1 MKETSEIISKNA
13 FKCYLGVIPEVTNW
27 DPTQTEFSLIFET
40 NPLAENVELPPK
52 MDDLWYSNVL
62 AGIIKGALE
71 MVFLEVDSY
80 FIKDQLR
87 GDNYTEIRIKLI
99 NKTTPLIPH
108 EE

>member
-1 MKETSEIISKNA
+1 M
-13 FKCYLGVIPEVTNW
+13 
-27 DPTQTEFSLIFET
+27 

-62 AGIIKGALE
+62 A
-71 MVFLEVDSY
+71 VDSY